1 MLRSLL
7 PSILASLGFVIISL
21 AKSMTLF
28 EWKISEIA
36 TDFPPTYQVHIL
48 PSPWTTRVG
57 DSLDDDLYI
66 SFGRVYVSTEGASCR
81 SEDLNFIIRRSQ
93 KDEAL
98 ERVALNFT
106 EQNSQWLYEWG
117 ARVII
122 LSGIYIWWFTIFY
135 ERRSI
140 FLALLFSVIAGVF
153 YVTLTQIV
161 RPLLPRVVP
170 LEYLG
175 TLECYRGTVTF
186 NAGLSK
192 IHFETVL
199 VFFAGILLELGA
211 VGIMVRQIIKAV
223 IERKESSKSAAG

>member
-21 AKSMTLF
+21 ATSMTLF